1 MVSSPMAALGSR
13 IAAAPS
19 PISARRAGIMKR
31 WLTREHV
38 APVIA
43 GLAILAFWQFYVGH
57 YLPDFVARPS
67 GIILA
72 IPETVMHEEF
82 WRDLR
87 VTLSAILQGAAIGT
101 VAGILIGVAMG
112 RMREINWFL
121 STYIRSLYA
130 LPLIALVPI
139 VILWVGYQPAARL
152 VIVVISVF
160 LPVAV
165 TTADGTRAISKDY
178 LDVGKMFGA
187 RTHQIWFGIALPSAM
202 PHIVA
207 GIELGF
213 ARGITNAIAVEVLA
227 SVPGMGMSVFTK
239 SNELNENASLVYVM
253 CLAIFAVLARAL
265 MSSLRK
271 WLAPWY
277 RD

>member
-1 MVSSPMAALGSR
+1 MA
-13 IAAAPS
+13 P
-19 PISARRAGIMKR
+19 ARAV

-38 APVIA
+38 APLVAGAVI
-43 GLAILAFWQFYVGH
+43 LAIWEFSVRAN
-57 YLPDFVARPS
+57 LPDFVATPTGVIR
-67 GIILA
+67 A
-72 IPETVMHEEF
+72 IPSTMSTAAF
-82 WRDLR
+82 WLD
-87 VTLSAILQGAAIGT
+87 VAQTLGSIIEGVAIGSI
-101 VAGILIGVAMG
+101 AGILIGVAMG
-112 RMREINWFL
+112 RVRELNWFL
-121 STYIRSLYA
+121 SVYIRALYA
-130 LPLIALVPI
+130 LPLIALVPL
-139 VILWVGYQPAARL
+139 VIIWVGYQPAARL
-152 VIVVISVF
+152 AIVIISTF

-165 TTADGTRAISKDY
+165 TTADGTRAISKEY

-187 RTHQIWFGIALPSAM
+187 RTHNMWFGIALPSAM
-202 PHIVA
+202 PHIVV

-253 CLAIFAVLARAL
+253 CLAIFAVGVRAL
-265 MSSLRK
+265 MIRFRH

>member
-1 MVSSPMAALGSR
+1 MATFGSR
-13 IAAAPS
+13 IGAAPAGAVRT
-19 PISARRAGIMKR
+19 ARRPKH
-31 WLTREHV
+31 WLTRERA
-38 APVIA
+38 APIIA
-43 GLAILAFWQFYVGH
+43 GLAILAIWEVGVRTQ
-57 YLPDFVARPS
+57 LPDFVATPS
-67 GIILA
+67 GTVMA
-72 IPETVMHEEF
+72 IPATIAGKEF
-82 WRDLR
+82 WSD
-87 VTLSAILQGAAIGT
+87 VFVSLSAIAQGVAIGSA
-101 VAGILIGVAMG
+101 AGILVGVAMG
-112 RMREINWFL
+112 RVHELNWFL
-121 STYIRSLYA
+121 STYIRALYA

-139 VILWVGYQPAARL
+139 VILWVGYQPAARMII
-152 VIVVISVF
+152 VIISTF

-187 RTHQIWFGIALPSAM
+187 RTHNVWFGIALPSAL

-239 SNELNENASLVYVM
+239 SNELNENASLVYVI
-253 CLAIFAVLARAL
+253 CLAIFAITIRTL
-265 MSSLRK
+265 MIRFRH

-277 RD
+277 AK

>member
-1 MVSSPMAALGSR
+1 MAAIGSR
-13 IAAAPS
+13 VEVMPAARVER
-19 PISARRAGIMKR
+19 ARS
-31 WLTREHV
+31 WLTRERM
-38 APVIA
+38 APVVA
-43 GLAILAFWQFYVGH
+43 GLAFLVIWELYVRAT
-57 YLPDFVARPS
+57 LPDFVATPT
-67 GIILA
+67 GIIRA
-72 IPETVMHEEF
+72 IPATVASEEF
-82 WRDLR
+82 WRDVL
-87 VTLSAILQGAAIGT
+87 VTLSSILEGVAIGSA
-101 VAGILIGVAMG
+101 AGVLIGVAMG
-112 RMREINWFL
+112 RVREIDWFL
-121 STYIRSLYA
+121 STYIRALYA

-152 VIVVISVF
+152 VIVIISTF

-187 RTHQIWFGIALPSAM
+187 RTHNVWFGIALPSAL

-253 CLAIFAVLARAL
+253 CLAIFAVGVRAL
-265 MSSLRK
+265 MIRFRH
-271 WLAPWY
+271 WLAPWS
-277 RD
+277 RS

>member
-1 MVSSPMAALGSR
+1 MATYSSR
-13 IAAAPS
+13 IDASPAA
-19 PISARRAGIMKR
+19 R
-31 WLTREHV
+31 WTFGQGLLTRERL
-38 APVIA
+38 APVVA
-43 GLAILAFWQFYVGH
+43 GAVLLVAWEVWVRA

-67 GIILA
+67 GIIMA
-72 IPETVMHEEF
+72 IPSTVTTAEF
-82 WRDLR
+82 WSD
-87 VTLSAILQGAAIGT
+87 VAATLGAILEGVAIGS
-101 VAGILIGVAMG
+101 VAGVLIGVAMG
-112 RMREINWFL
+112 RVREIDWFL
-121 STYIRSLYA
+121 SIYIRALYA

-187 RTHQIWFGIALPSAM
+187 RTHNVWFGIALPSAT
-202 PHIVA
+202 PFIVA

-227 SVPGMGMSVFTK
+227 SVNGMGMSVFTK
-239 SNELNENASLVYVM
+239 SNELNENGSFVYVL
-253 CLAIFAVLARAL
+253 CLAIFAVGVRAL
-265 MSSLRK
+265 MIRFRR

-277 RD
+277 TRS

>member
-1 MVSSPMAALGSR
+1 MAAYGSGV
-13 IAAAPS
+13 AAA
-19 PISARRAGIMKR
+19 ADRAGFGR
-31 WLTREHV
+31 WLTRERL

-43 GLAILAFWQFYVGH
+43 GLAILVIWEVTVRAN
-57 YLPDFVARPS
+57 LPDFVATPS
-67 GIILA
+67 GIVMA
-72 IPETVMHEEF
+72 IPSTMSTAAF
-82 WRDLR
+82 WKDVAASLG
-87 VTLSAILQGAAIGT
+87 AIIEGVAIGSASG
-101 VAGILIGVAMG
+101 VLIGVAMG
-112 RMREINWFL
+112 RIRELNWFL
-121 STYIRSLYA
+121 SVYIRALYA
-130 LPLIALVPI
+130 LPLIALVPL
-139 VILWVGYQPAARL
+139 VIIWVGYQPEARL

-187 RTHQIWFGIALPSAM
+187 RTHNVWFGIALPAALPFIM
-202 PHIVA
+202 T

-253 CLAIFAVLARAL
+253 CLAIFAVSVRAG
-265 MSSLRK
+265 MIRCRH

-277 RD
+277 RGSH

>member
-1 MVSSPMAALGSR
+1 MA
-13 IAAAPS
+13 P
-19 PISARRAGIMKR
+19 ARAV

-38 APVIA
+38 APLVAGAVI
-43 GLAILAFWQFYVGH
+43 LAIWEFSVRAN
-57 YLPDFVARPS
+57 LPDFVATPTGVIR
-67 GIILA
+67 A
-72 IPETVMHEEF
+72 IPSTMSTAAF
-82 WRDLR
+82 WLD
-87 VTLSAILQGAAIGT
+87 VAQTLGSIIEGVAIGSI
-101 VAGILIGVAMG
+101 AGILIGVAMG
-112 RMREINWFL
+112 RVRELNWFL
-121 STYIRSLYA
+121 SVYIRALYA
-130 LPLIALVPI
+130 LPLIALVPL
-139 VILWVGYQPAARL
+139 VIIWVGYQPAARL
-152 VIVVISVF
+152 AIVIISTF

-165 TTADGTRAISKDY
+165 TTADGTRAISKEY

-187 RTHQIWFGIALPSAM
+187 RTHNMWFGIALPSAM

-253 CLAIFAVLARAL
+253 WLAIFAVGVRAL
-265 MSSLRK
+265 MIRVRH

>member
-1 MVSSPMAALGSR
+1 MA
-13 IAAAPS
+13 P
-19 PISARRAGIMKR
+19 ARAV

-38 APVIA
+38 APLVAAGAVI
-43 GLAILAFWQFYVGH
+43 LAIWEFSVRAN
-57 YLPDFVARPS
+57 LPDFVATPTGVIR
-67 GIILA
+67 A
-72 IPETVMHEEF
+72 IPSTMSTAAF
-82 WRDLR
+82 WLD
-87 VTLSAILQGAAIGT
+87 VAQTLGSIIEGVAIGSI
-101 VAGILIGVAMG
+101 AGILIGVAMG
-112 RMREINWFL
+112 RVRELNWFL
-121 STYIRSLYA
+121 SVYIRALYA
-130 LPLIALVPI
+130 LPLIALVPL
-139 VILWVGYQPAARL
+139 VIIWVGYQPAARL
-152 VIVVISVF
+152 AIVIISTF

-165 TTADGTRAISKDY
+165 TTADGTRAISKEY

-187 RTHQIWFGIALPSAM
+187 RTHNMWFGIALPSAM
-202 PHIVA
+202 PHIVV

-253 CLAIFAVLARAL
+253 CLAIFAVGVRAL
-265 MSSLRK
+265 MIRFRH